1 MLGTDQLGPAGDA
14 LVLRLRAI
22 DALHASDPDAAF
34 ALLRSLLGRCDAE
47 TWFRAMDR
55 TLISGWLAPAQ
66 LAVLRE
72 EARPRLGSLIE
83 AWHQVFEETLRTS
96 SLVRHRAAV
105 RDPAQRDFLALLLNL
120 SGRQTI
126 LAMVA
131 RRYPGV
137 PVDAVMGWIEALVA
151 QRPAGGAG
159 ANVLEVELDEAAL
172 LVLRGLLEGL
182 PWPAIVDRLRDE
194 FDDVDA
200 QLDQLAELGAAL
212 RGSRVF
218 RNLLA

>member
-1 MLGTDQLGPAGDA
+1 ML
-14 LVLRLRAI
+14 I
-22 DALHASDPDAAF
+22 
-34 ALLRSLLGRCDAE
+34 
-47 TWFRAMDR
+47 
-55 TLISGWLAPAQ
+55 
-66 LAVLRE
+66 
-72 EARPRLGSLIE
+72 
-83 AWHQVFEETLRTS
+83 
-96 SLVRHRAAV
+96 
-105 RDPAQRDFLALLLNL
+105 NL

-131 RRYPGV
+131 RRPPRDPG
-137 PVDAVMGWIEALVA
+137 DAVMGWIEALVA

-159 ANVLEVELDEAAL
+159 ANVLEVELDEAAM

-182 PWPAIVDRLRDE
+182 PWAAIIDRLRDE